1 MSYDLIELTLSRLGE
16 QLPERLSPCVESHQ
30 TSGHSDKIRSGIY
43 RESEEACPVLLVYTA
58 EGARSLDER
67 DIRQVCMGD
76 KLGRYCLITVVL
88 ADGKDITGLILAEAF
103 KQLGTRLRAAA

>member
-16 QLPERLSPCVESHQ
+16 QSPQRLSPCVESHQ
-30 TSGHSDKIRSGIY
+30 THGRSDKSRSGIS
-43 RESEEACPVLLVYTA
+43 RQSEEACPILLVYTA
-58 EGARSLDER
+58 EGPKSVDER

-76 KLGRYCLITVVL
+76 KLGRYCLITAAL
-88 ADGKDITGLILAEAF
+88 ADGKDITGLMLAEAF